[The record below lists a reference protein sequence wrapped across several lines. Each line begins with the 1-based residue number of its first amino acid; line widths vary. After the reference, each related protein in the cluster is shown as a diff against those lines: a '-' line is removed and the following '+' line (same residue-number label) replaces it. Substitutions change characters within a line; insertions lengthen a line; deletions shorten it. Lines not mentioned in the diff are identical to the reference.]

1 MYPLPE
7 GCNTFVLNPTDGVP
21 TVVNSIWAVIPAV
34 TLEKFKNVEPLIDE
48 LKKVPCAKSMDAVE
62 DANATLTTFPFTGP
76 TTSIEPVTSNE
87 PVNGD
92 IVGVTPDV
100 PSGISGGAGSGS
112 VDLNIDATRLTDGTS
127 IDVDEDNDL
136 VMLYDNSASAMVK
149 VKAQQLHTT
158 EALQWMGL

>member
-1 MYPLPE
+1 MLIY
-7 GCNTFVLNPTDGVP
+7 NSTDDRLQVR
-21 TVVNSIWAVIPAV
+21 TASSWLSLDI
-34 TLEKFKNVEPLIDE
+34 
-48 LKKVPCAKSMDAVE
+48 
-62 DANATLTTFPFTGP
+62 
-76 TTSIEPVTSNE
+76 
-87 PVNGD
+87 GD
-92 IVGVTPDV
+92 IVGVTTDAL
-100 PSGISGGAGSGS
+100 SGLSGGAGSGT

>member
-1 MYPLPE
+1 MAVRQHLIRVATTAGGDSNGLAEFAAGSADGGPL
-7 GCNTFVLNPTDGVP
+7 
-21 TVVNSIWAVIPAV
+21 IPAY
-34 TLEKFKNVEPLIDE
+34 TDTERDAITSATEGMLIYNSTDDR
-48 LKKVPCAKSMDAVE
+48 LQVRTASSWLSLD
-62 DANATLTTFPFTGP
+62 
-76 TTSIEPVTSNE
+76 I
-87 PVNGD
+87 GD
-92 IVGVTPDV
+92 IVGVTTDAL
-100 PSGISGGAGSGS
+100 SGLSGGAGSGT

>member
-1 MYPLPE
+1 MATRQHLIRVATTAGGDSNGLAEFAAGSADGGPL
-7 GCNTFVLNPTDGVP
+7 
-21 TVVNSIWAVIPAV
+21 IPAY
-34 TLEKFKNVEPLIDE
+34 TDTERDAITTATEGMLIYNSTDDR
-48 LKKVPCAKSMDAVE
+48 LQVRTASSWLSLD
-62 DANATLTTFPFTGP
+62 
-76 TTSIEPVTSNE
+76 I
-87 PVNGD
+87 GD
-92 IVGVTPDV
+92 IVGVTTDAL
-100 PSGISGGAGSGS
+100 SGISGGAGSGT

>member
-1 MYPLPE
+1 MAVRQHLLRVATTSGGDSNGLAEFAAGSADGGPL
-7 GCNTFVLNPTDGVP
+7 
-21 TVVNSIWAVIPAV
+21 IPAY
-34 TLEKFKNVEPLIDE
+34 TDSERDAITTATEGMLIYNSTDDR
-48 LKKVPCAKSMDAVE
+48 LQVKTASSW
-62 DANATLTTFPFTGP
+62 LTVD
-76 TTSIEPVTSNE
+76 I
-87 PVNGD
+87 GD
-92 IVGVTPDV
+92 VVGVTTDAL
-100 PSGISGGAGSGS
+100 SGLSGGAGSGT

>member
-1 MYPLPE
+1 MATRQHLIRVSTTAGGDSNGLSEFIAGSADGGPL
-7 GCNTFVLNPTDGVP
+7 
-21 TVVNSIWAVIPAV
+21 IPAYTDTERDAITTATEGMIIYNSTDDRLQV
-34 TLEKFKNVEPLIDE
+34 RTASSWL
-48 LKKVPCAKSMDAVE
+48 SMD
-62 DANATLTTFPFTGP
+62 
-76 TTSIEPVTSNE
+76 I
-87 PVNGD
+87 GD
-92 IVGVTPDV
+92 IVGVTTDAL
-100 PSGISGGAGSGS
+100 SGISGGAGSGA

>member
-1 MYPLPE
+1 MATRQHLLRVTTTAGGDSNGLAE
-7 GCNTFVLNPTDGVP
+7 FAAGSADGG
-21 TVVNSIWAVIPAV
+21 
-34 TLEKFKNVEPLIDE
+34 PLIPSYTDTQR
-48 LKKVPCAKSMDAVE
+48 DAITT
-62 DANATLTTFPFTGP
+62 ATEGMLIYNSTDDRLQVRTASSWLTVD
-76 TTSIEPVTSNE
+76 I
-87 PVNGD
+87 GD
-92 IVGVTPDV
+92 VVGVTTDAL
-100 PSGISGGAGSGS
+100 SGLSGGAGSGT

>member
-1 MYPLPE
+1 MATRQHLIRVATTAGGDSNGLAEFAAGSADGGPL
-7 GCNTFVLNPTDGVP
+7 
-21 TVVNSIWAVIPAV
+21 IPAY
-34 TLEKFKNVEPLIDE
+34 TDTERDAITSATEGMLIYNSTDDR
-48 LKKVPCAKSMDAVE
+48 LQVRTASSWLSLD
-62 DANATLTTFPFTGP
+62 
-76 TTSIEPVTSNE
+76 I
-87 PVNGD
+87 GD
-92 IVGVTPDV
+92 IVGVTTDAL
-100 PSGISGGAGSGS
+100 SGISGGAGSGT

>member
-1 MYPLPE
+1 MATRQHLIRVATTAGGDSNGLAEFAAGSADGGPL
-7 GCNTFVLNPTDGVP
+7 
-21 TVVNSIWAVIPAV
+21 IPAY
-34 TLEKFKNVEPLIDE
+34 TDTERDAITTATEGMLIYNSTDDR
-48 LKKVPCAKSMDAVE
+48 LQVRTASSWLSLD
-62 DANATLTTFPFTGP
+62 
-76 TTSIEPVTSNE
+76 I
-87 PVNGD
+87 GD
-92 IVGVTPDV
+92 IVGVTTDAL
-100 PSGISGGAGSGS
+100 SGLSGGAGSGT